1 LHAECILDEQ
11 FQRAIGGLDAPPGST
26 RIDVPRW
33 PELFSLIDAA
43 SNETVAGD

>member
-1 LHAECILDEQ
+1 LDEQ
-11 FQRAIGGLDAPPGST
+11 FQRAISGLDAPP
-26 RIDVPRW
+26 RQHAHRRAAL